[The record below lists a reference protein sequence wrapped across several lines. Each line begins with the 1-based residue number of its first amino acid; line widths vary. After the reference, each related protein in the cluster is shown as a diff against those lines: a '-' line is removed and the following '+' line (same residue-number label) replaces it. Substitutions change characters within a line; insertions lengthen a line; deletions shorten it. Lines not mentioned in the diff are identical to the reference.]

1 MSMKTKEY
9 VCLFLLSMAMTG
21 CTGEVD
27 NPVSKQRGF
36 ELTNFSNTGCKSTMT
51 RGYMD
56 SIQESFELTASID
69 GGLYVKHVN
78 AIYNCGIKQFDA
90 QASIEGQAITVWE
103 KTIKPEIL
111 PPCLCS
117 FDIAYE
123 VGPLEDGVPYTL
135 TVTTKNP
142 EDHSITAEMNK
153 KEWKIDFVYSP
164 TLSEVV
170 NISKE

>member
-1 MSMKTKEY
+1 MRTKEF
-9 VCLFLLSMAMTG
+9 VFLFLLSVAMTG

-27 NPVSKQRGF
+27 NPVAKQRGF
-36 ELTNFSNTGCKSTMT
+36 ELTNFSNTGCKSSLT
-51 RGYMD
+51 RGYED
-56 SIQESFELTASID
+56 NNQECFELTASID

-78 AIYNCGIKQFDA
+78 AIYNCGITQFDA
-90 QASIEGQAITVWE
+90 QASIEGQTITVWE
-103 KTIKPEIL
+103 KAIKPYIL

-123 VGPLEDGVPYTL
+123 VGPLEDGKSYTL

-142 EDHSITAEMNK
+142 EDHSITAEKNK
-153 KEWKIDFVYSP
+153 KEWIMNFVYSP
-164 TLSEVV
+164 ILSEVV